1 MNLFCAIDL
10 HSNNSVAVIIDH
22 QDNVVFQQ
30 RLPNDIQTIDA
41 ALRPFRED
49 LHGVAVESTFNWYWL
64 VDGLQAAGFEMMLV
78 NPQAVQQ
85 YKGLKHTDDV
95 SDARWLANL
104 MRLGILP
111 TGYIYPFEER
121 TVRDLLRKRLL
132 LVRERAMHLISAQ
145 SQIWRSTSQRVDS
158 TELKRAQPELLKVF
172 DHPNLRR
179 ALHCHLV
186 MIRSLN
192 EQIHLL
198 ERQISQQ
205 MRLNT
210 AFEMLLTVDGVGPT
224 LGLTI
229 ALETG
234 DIARFPT
241 VGRYA
246 SYCRCV
252 NSQRLSN
259 GKAKGQNNTR
269 NGNKYLGW
277 AFVELAHSII
287 RHNKTAHRF
296 YQRKRA
302 QRNGALATKA
312 LAHKMARA
320 CYYVMRDQVP
330 FDETKLFA

>member
-1 MNLFCAIDL
+1 MVVID
-10 HSNNSVAVIIDH
+10 D
-22 QDNVVFQQ
+22 QDNVVYKQ
-30 RLPNDIQTIDA
+30 RLPNDIRLIER
-41 ALRPFRED
+41 ALAPFQAD
-49 LHGVAVESTFNWYWL
+49 LYGVAVESTFNWYWL
-64 VDGLQAAGFEMMLV
+64 VDGLQTAGFNLMLV
-78 NPQAVQQ
+78 NTQAVQQ

-95 SDARWLANL
+95 TDARWLANL

-121 TVRDLLRKRLL
+121 TLRDLLRKRLR
-132 LVRERAMHLISAQ
+132 LVRERAMHLIAAQ
-145 SQIWRSTSQRVDS
+145 SQIWRSTGERIGSA
-158 TELKRAQPELLKVF
+158 ELKRAQPELLKVF
-172 DHPNLRR
+172 EHPNLRLALRCHLIMIR
-179 ALHCHLV
+179 AL
-186 MIRSLN
+186 S
-192 EQIHLL
+192 EQIELL
-198 ERQISQQ
+198 EQRIAEQTRTHALFQ
-205 MRLNT
+205 
-210 AFEMLLTVDGVGPT
+210 ALLTVDGVGPV

-234 DIARFPT
+234 DITRFPT
-241 VGRYA
+241 AGRYA

-259 GKAKGQNNTR
+259 GKAKGHNNAR
-269 NGNKYLGW
+269 NGNKYLSW

-287 RHNKTAHRF
+287 RHNKIAHRF

-330 FDETKLFA
+330 FDGAKLFA